1 MSRWYANRGRRS
13 RARLLTALTYTIAF
27 VVATKLEASGQTN
40 PVAALPAATLAPSAT
55 AESPPPLLMYDVRL
69 ALDQMERQA

>member
-1 MSRWYANRGRRS
+1 MARWPANRGRRS
-13 RARLLTALTYTIAF
+13 RAGLLTALAYAVAF
-27 VVATKLEASGQTN
+27 VIATKLEASGQAN
-40 PVAALPAATLAPSAT
+40 PVAALPAALPVPPAA